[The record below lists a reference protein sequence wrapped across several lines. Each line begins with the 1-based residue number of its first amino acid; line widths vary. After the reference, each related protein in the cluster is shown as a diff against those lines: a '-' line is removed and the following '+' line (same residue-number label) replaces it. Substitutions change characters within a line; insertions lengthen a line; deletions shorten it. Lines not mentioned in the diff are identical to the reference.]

1 MKENIIKQKSYRF
14 AIDTTI
20 LCKKLK
26 DKKEYH
32 LASQLMRSATSIGA
46 NVNEASA
53 AQTKREFIAKMSVA
67 SKEARE
73 ANYWLN
79 VISESGILSI
89 DCKDLVNNSEEIVK
103 ILTAILKQHK
113 PNGKNKALRP
123 NHVRSLRSWRTSR
136 IPLLGRLRRRF

>member
-1 MKENIIKQKSYRF
+1 MKENIILQKSYRF
-14 AIDTTI
+14 AIETTV

-73 ANYWLN
+73 ANYWLK
-79 VISESGILSI
+79 IIGESGVSNF
-89 DCKDLVNNSEEIVK
+89 DCKELVNASVEIIK
-103 ILTAILKQHK
+103 ILTAILKTAQTK
-113 PNGKNKALRP
+113 
-123 NHVRSLRSWRTSR
+123 
-136 IPLLGRLRRRF
+136 

>member
-1 MKENIIKQKSYRF
+1 MKENIILQKSYRF
-14 AIDTTI
+14 AIETTV

-53 AQTKREFIAKMSVA
+53 AQTKREFIAKMSIA

-73 ANYWLN
+73 ANYWLH
-79 VISESGILSI
+79 VISESGLLNI
-89 DCKDLVNNSEEIVK
+89 DYKEYLTASEEIIK
-103 ILTAILKQHK
+103 IITAILKTAQTK
-113 PNGKNKALRP
+113 
-123 NHVRSLRSWRTSR
+123 
-136 IPLLGRLRRRF
+136 